1 MSDDDLAELDSSPRP
16 ASASTGAALGFLALT
31 PLFALYELAL
41 AHSGGASHNLGE
53 LLVSLPFAALGD
65 HTVHARWALIALVAA
80 GCAWSCFHVDLGLG
94 PRLLRIVLEG
104 LGAACLL
111 GPALLVG
118 LHFLGGFDALREV
131 HLPRAGEAP
140 GLGRVA
146 LLAGG
151 AAYEELVFRMGVQ
164 GLAFLALRAIART
177 WLPHEASARIAA
189 DLGAILVGAL
199 VFSAAHLAVFTQ
211 LLGPGGEPYHSGIF
225 PWRVLAGI
233 LLSALF
239 RWRGPGVAA
248 WTHALFNAAL
258 AIGAGPGV
266 FL

>member
-1 MSDDDLAELDSSPRP
+1 MLEDASDESAPLSA
-16 ASASTGAALGFLALT
+16 ASAALGFLALT

-41 AHSGGASHNLGE
+41 SGGGTLHNLGE
-53 LLVSLPFAALGD
+53 RIVGLPLAALGE
-65 HTVHARWALIALVAA
+65 HATHARWGLLGAVALL
-80 GCAWSCFHVDLGLG
+80 CAWSCARASSGALGLA
-94 PRLLRIVLEG
+94 PRLLRVVLEG
-104 LGAACLL
+104 LAAACVL
-111 GPALLVG
+111 GPALLIG

-131 HLPRAGEAP
+131 HLPAAPSAP
-140 GLGRVA
+140 GLERLA

-164 GLAFLALRAIART
+164 GLCFLALRELARG
-177 WLPHEASARIAA
+177 WFGAGRAA
-189 DLGAILVGAL
+189 LFAAEVGAVVL
-199 VFSAAHLAVFTQ
+199 AAFVFAAAHLAVFTQ
-211 LLGPGGEPYHSGIF
+211 VLGPGGEVWHSAVF

-248 WTHALFNAAL
+248 WAHAFFNAAL